1 MTTWVLLR
9 GLARESGHWGAFTD
23 MLRARVPAGDEVV
36 ALDLPGNGELWRERS
51 PASVSE
57 MVRAA
62 RARLSVPPPY
72 ALVAI
77 SLGGM
82 VALQWAHEHPRE
94 LAGCVLIN
102 SSFAGVSPLWHRL
115 QPRAALTLLG
125 VLRPGL
131 AAQARERRV
140 LALTSNRPI
149 DSVVLRQWTEC
160 AQRHPVSRL
169 NAVRQLLAA
178 ARFRVPAR
186 KPDVPLCI
194 VASAQDRLA
203 SVECSRALARR
214 WGLPLQL
221 HPRAGHDLPL
231 DDPQWLLERLGSLR
245 LRAEQG

>member
-9 GLARESGHWGAFTD
+9 GLARESGHWGAFAD

-36 ALDLPGNGELWRERS
+36 TLDLPGNGERWRETS
-51 PASVSE
+51 PTSVSE
-57 MVRAA
+57 MVLAA
-62 RARLSVPPPY
+62 RAHLSAPPY

-102 SSFAGVSPLWHRL
+102 SSFAGVSPFWHRL
-115 QPRAALTLLG
+115 QPRAVFTLLG
-125 VLRPGL
+125 ALRPGL
-131 AAQARERRV
+131 TGQARERRV

-149 DSVVLRQWTEC
+149 DPLVLHRWAEC
-160 AQRHPVSRL
+160 ARLHPVSRV

-221 HPRAGHDLPL
+221 HPNAGHDLPL
-231 DDPQWLLERLGSLR
+231 DDPQWLLERLGPLR
-245 LRAEQG
+245 LRTQQG